1 MAHFGIIKEI
11 QLQLLLLGEVWPQL
25 QLAMEI
31 SKWPNIGLAD
41 DICRLYGVE

>member
-25 QLAMEI
+25 QLADDGNLKMA
-31 SKWPNIGLAD
+31 KYWPG
-41 DICRLYGVE
+41 